1 MAQMIRK
8 QIYINADHE
17 RFLKQRSSELG
28 VTEAEVVRQAI
39 DGAERQAL
47 AEAEE
52 RAKHESRLEALEN
65 ILAYIR
71 EHRMGDVPQ
80 TDPETTWKFNRDELY
95 DDMYEERF
103 ERPRRRRE
111 EARAQTAKS
120 STT

>member
-8 QIYINADHE
+8 QIYIDADHE
-17 RFLKQRSSELG
+17 RFLKQRSIELG

-52 RAKHESRLEALEN
+52 RAKHESRIEALEN

-71 EHRMGDVPQ
+71 EHRMRDVPQ
-80 TDPETTWKFNRDELY
+80 TGGWKFNRDEI
-95 DDMYEERF
+95 YEERMDQIMRRPAVNA
-103 ERPRRRRE
+103 ERVTR
-111 EARAQTAKS
+111 
-120 STT
+120 